1 MTEAEFAEKL
11 HKVLSP
17 SQPIRTPELLKG
29 RAEQLDRIRRSLY
42 AAGRHV
48 FIYGERGVGK
58 SSLAA
63 TAASEYQ
70 SSDALPIQVNCAYE
84 STFSG
89 IITSI
94 AKSSAGGL
102 PKQRDVKQRMMVGG
116 KFLGAE
122 KETFVRDGIENK
134 INDIQ
139 DAVSLLQETL
149 GRDSAMPVA
158 VIDEFDRI
166 SSSTERN
173 RFAELLKALGD
184 QGSKVKLIF
193 TGVANSIDSLLSA
206 HESAYRQLETI
217 HLERLPY
224 QARID
229 IFSYASSSLNFKFE
243 SGIAY
248 RIADICNGF
257 PYFVHLLAEHA
268 FWSAFYDGEVE
279 IGKDHL
285 HKAFASAA
293 TAVNAQLRIPYEKA
307 TNARDDHVSWVL
319 WAVADAYDLDRSI
332 DRIYKSYSEVIKDMR
347 DGGIIDVDPLSREKV
362 VDILQ
367 RLKTKSYGSILS
379 GVEGRKGLY
388 RYAESMVRGYVRLEA
403 AKYGVGLHDY
413 DPDPPPQVTASA
425 PRSNSR
431 KRWID
436 PSRFS
441 LGYRRR

>member
-1 MTEAEFAEKL
+1 MNEAGFAEEL

-29 RAEQLDRIRRSLY
+29 RVEQLERIRRSLY

-70 SSDALPIQVNCAYE
+70 SSDALPVQVNCANE

-94 AKSSAGGL
+94 AKSTAGGI
-102 PKQRDVKQRMMVGG
+102 PKQKDTKQKTSFGTKYFG
-116 KFLGAE
+116 SE
-122 KETFVRDGIENK
+122 KETYVKENVDNK
-134 INDIQ
+134 ISDIQ
-139 DAVSLLQETL
+139 DAIFMLNETL
-149 GRDSAMPVA
+149 CRDSQKPVV

-166 SSSTERN
+166 TNQVERN
-173 RFAELLKALGD
+173 KFAELIKALGD
-184 QGSKVKLIF
+184 QGSEVKLIF
-193 TGVANSIDSLLSA
+193 TGVANSIDALLTA

-229 IFSYASSSLNFKFE
+229 IFSYASSSLRFKFE
-243 SGIAY
+243 NGIAY

-268 FWSAFYDGEVE
+268 FWAAFNDGEDE
-279 IGKDHL
+279 ISKDHL

-293 TAVNAQLRIPYEKA
+293 MAVNAQLRIPYEKA

-319 WAVADAYDLDRSI
+319 WAAADAYDLDRSI

-347 DGGIIDVDPLSREKV
+347 EGGIVDADPLPRDKV
-362 VDILQ
+362 VEILQ
-367 RLKTKSYGSILS
+367 KLKAKPYGAILT

-413 DPDPPPQVTASA
+413 DPDPPPQVTAIASRA
-425 PRSNSR
+425 STR